1 MSMIIEKVRFGTEM
15 SGFKVARSLKSILIY
30 LKKICKGIT
39 GIKTRIVD
47 GPIVQCPSGLEVQVL
62 ATIR

>member
-1 MSMIIEKVRFGTEM
+1 MSMIVEKVRFGTEM
-15 SGFKVARSLKSILIY
+15 SGFKVVRSLKSILIY

-39 GIKTRIVD
+39 GITTRIVD
-47 GPIVQCPSGLEVQVL
+47 VPIVQCL